1 MKHDGGED
9 VSEDSGEGGDDG
21 GGGEGEGGY
30 DDGGDES
37 GGEDV
42 DKVEW
47 LILSCLRGLSDR

>member
-1 MKHDGGED
+1 MFDD
-9 VSEDSGEGGDDG
+9 DEGVNDDI
-21 GGGEGEGGY
+21 
-30 DDGGDES
+30 DDES